1 MKKIIFLDR
10 DGVINVDHN
19 YVYKIEDFEFEKNVI
34 PGLKILEQNGF
45 HFIIITN
52 QSGIGRG

>member
-34 PGLKILEQNGF
+34 PGLKILEQNG
-45 HFIIITN
+45 
-52 QSGIGRG
+52 